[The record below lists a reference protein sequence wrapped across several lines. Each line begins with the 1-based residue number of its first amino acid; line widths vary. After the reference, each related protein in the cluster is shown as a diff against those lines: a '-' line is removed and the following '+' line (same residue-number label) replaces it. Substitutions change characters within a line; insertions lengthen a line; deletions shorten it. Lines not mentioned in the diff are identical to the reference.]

1 MNTKQDLIQ
10 VTSHVSRDLEQNAA
24 FFNTY
29 EKVVW
34 EYISNSLDAAK
45 DNALSQ
51 IDATIK
57 RSVIVVKDNGI
68 GMSRGDLSNFF
79 QMHGRNIHRTRGKR
93 VRGRFGTGKSA
104 AFGLAKSLTIDTVQ
118 GGRRNVVRLTRD
130 DIKAASDGD
139 PIPVQQLTTD
149 ENTIDADGT
158 TIRIESFLSR
168 KRPKAEKVIKYVER
182 HLGRYKGRA
191 QVKINGHLCK
201 FEEPGFRHRLER
213 EPPPHVRQH
222 TGDILLIMKV
232 ANKPLNAER
241 MGIDILSNGYWHAT
255 TTAGIE
261 HKERADYIF
270 GEVEV
275 PILEDDDWDIPPFD
289 NTRGQQLNEQNPVV
303 ATLLGWISEE
313 LQTLREEL
321 VREAQKQKRTEQARK
336 LANEARR
343 IAQVLNEDFAQQ
355 ELELER
361 ARKLRSVAQRTQMD
375 EAGADADA
383 LIPGDG
389 DTPTGLQEAGGSQN
403 GGGHGENA
411 DDSGDPPAP
420 SLIEGDE
427 PGRPKPVESK
437 ATRRRR
443 PIFSLEYENITPAE
457 PRSRYDGAEKT
468 IYINLDHLQIESA
481 LKASKGKISG
491 KPFREMCYEVA
502 AVEYAIA
509 LEHVRVDNGEVEQ
522 VEDALYN
529 FRKTIDRIMN
539 RIAPILYAA
548 A

>member
-1 MNTKQDLIQ
+1 MNTQLDLIR

-24 FFNTY
+24 YFNTF
-29 EKVVW
+29 EKIVW

-45 DNALSQ
+45 ENELSQ
-51 IDATIK
+51 IDATIN
-57 RSVIVVKDNGI
+57 RSAIVVKDNGI
-68 GMSRGDLSNFF
+68 GMSRQDLSNFF
-79 QMHGRNIHRTRGKR
+79 QMHGKNIHRMRGKR

-104 AFGLAKSLTIDTVQ
+104 AFGLAKSLTIDTAR
-118 GGRRNVVRLTRD
+118 GGLRNVVRLTRD

-139 PIPVQQLTTD
+139 PIPVHQLTSD
-149 ENTIDADGT
+149 EATSAADGT
-158 TIRIESFLSR
+158 TIKIESFLSR
-168 KRPKAEKVIKYVER
+168 KGPKVEKVIKYVER
-182 HLGRYKGRA
+182 HLSRYKGRA

-201 FEEPGFRHRLER
+201 SEEPGYRHRLER
-213 EPPPHVRQH
+213 EPPPHVHQH
-222 TGDILLIMKV
+222 TGDILLVMKV

-241 MGIDILSNGYWHAT
+241 MGIDILSHGLWHAT

-261 HKERADYIF
+261 HKERAEYIF

-275 PILEDDDWDIPPFD
+275 PILEDGDWDIPPFD

-321 VREAQKQKRTEQARK
+321 VREAQKQKQTEQARR
-336 LANEARR
+336 LAREARR

-355 ELELER
+355 ELQLER
-361 ARKLRSVAQRTQMD
+361 ARKLQTAQQKQLD
-375 EAGADADA
+375 EAAANA
-383 LIPGDG
+383 EIPTPGDG
-389 DTPTGLQEAGGSQN
+389 DTPTGLQEAGASQN
-403 GGGHGENA
+403 GGGQGEGSNN
-411 DDSGDPPAP
+411 SGDPPAP
-420 SLIEGDE
+420 SLIEGEELGSPKRTE
-427 PGRPKPVESK
+427 PKSK
-437 ATRRRR
+437 RRRR
-443 PIFSLEYENITPAE
+443 PVFSLEYENITPDE

-468 IYINLDHLQIESA
+468 IYINLDHRQIESA
-481 LKASKGKISG
+481 LKASKGKTTG

-539 RIAPILYAA
+539 RIAPMLYGEG
-548 A
+548 